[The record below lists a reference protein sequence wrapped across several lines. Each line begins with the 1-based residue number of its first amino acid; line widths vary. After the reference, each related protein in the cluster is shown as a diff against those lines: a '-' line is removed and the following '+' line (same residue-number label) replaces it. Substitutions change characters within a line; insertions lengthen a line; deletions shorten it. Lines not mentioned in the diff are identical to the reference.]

1 MKAYKI
7 STSINRYLNKLNGDK
22 TLFDLC
28 SFESALQEI
37 DKVGQMLE
45 RMTYKELKKHCMN
58 LKKAAKDD
66 NHENYNLPDIY
77 AAVKEVIKR
86 KLKVTPFEV
95 QLIGAIA
102 LHQGKVI
109 EMQTGEGKTL
119 TAVLPAILNALT
131 EKGVHILTYNDYL
144 AKRDANWMRPV
155 YEFFGLTV
163 GFVVDGM
170 KPKEKAPAYQ
180 ADITYATAKEVGFD
194 YLRDCMTYHPDELV
208 MREFHFAI
216 VDEADAL
223 LIDEAR
229 NPLVL
234 AGEFGQ
240 STLDHYEVAQFV
252 SGMMSGIDFSLD
264 EYSRNVYLTQ
274 RGIEKAEEYYGLKN
288 LFEDANILIHSA
300 INLALQARVLLHR
313 DVDYIIKDSR
323 ILLVDELTGRVV
335 EDRKWQNGLQT
346 AVEAKEQL
354 PIQSEGNI
362 LGSITIQHLMNLYPK
377 LAGMTG
383 TAQEAV
389 EEFSN
394 FYNLGVVV
402 IPPNLPCIRRDL
414 EDLIFSSKAAKL
426 QALIAEIKAV
436 HKLRRPILIGTFTVK
451 ESEELHLELSR
462 LNLQSVVLNAK
473 NDAVEANL
481 VANAGKL
488 DAITISTNLAGRGT
502 DIMLG
507 GKDVDERTQVVK
519 LGGLHVIGTNRHESV
534 RIDNQLRGRAG
545 RQGDPGSSQFIVSL
559 EDDLMVKYK
568 LQELLPKKYRNVNQ
582 NSALVQRTFNSTI
595 AQAQRIISAQ
605 MYEIRHT
612 LYNYSSFIEI
622 QRKIVINHRNEA
634 FYNYLPENG
643 SHKNKWQSVLREFIL
658 YQYDLHWAQ
667 HLDFVMQLRQGI
679 YWERIG
685 GQDPL
690 RMFFEKTD
698 IHFKQIMSS
707 IDANLKTMAA
717 DPQNLNALDLK
728 KPSSTWT
735 YVVNDNPFQNQIG
748 IFLSGS
754 GNMGYQIDFFT
765 VPVLFLIG
773 FVKRLLRKN
782 RLN

>member
-7 STSINRYLNKLNGDK
+7 STSINRCINKLNGDK
-22 TLFDLC
+22 TLFDLR
-28 SFESALQEI
+28 SFEPALQEI
-37 DKVGQMLE
+37 DKVGPLL
-45 RMTYKELKKHCMN
+45 RKLADSELKDRCLN
-58 LKKAAKDD
+58 LKRMAKNVKQKDD
-66 NHENYNLPDIY
+66 ILPYVY

-86 KLKVTPFEV
+86 KLKITPFEA

-102 LHQGKVI
+102 LHEGKVI

-119 TAVLPAILNALT
+119 TAVFPAILNALT

-144 AKRDANWMRPV
+144 AKRDANWMYPV
-155 YEFFGLTV
+155 YEFFGLNV

-170 KPKEKAPAYQ
+170 KPKEKAAAYQ
-180 ADITYATAKEVGFD
+180 ADITYGTAKEVGFD
-194 YLRDCMTYHPDELV
+194 YLRSCMAYHPDELV
-208 MREFHFAI
+208 LREFHFAI
-216 VDEADAL
+216 ADEADAL

-240 STLDHYEVAQFV
+240 STLNHYEVAQFV
-252 SGMMSGIDFSLD
+252 EGLVSEIDFSLD
-264 EYSRNVYLTQ
+264 EYSRNVFLTQ
-274 RGIEKAEEYYGLKN
+274 RGIEKAEEHYGLRN
-288 LFEDANILIHSA
+288 LFEDPNILIHSA

-362 LGSITIQHLMNLYPK
+362 LGSITIQHLMKLYPK

-389 EEFSN
+389 EEFAN

-414 EDLIFSSKAAKL
+414 EDLIFSSKAAKI

-462 LNLQSVVLNAK
+462 QNLQSVVLNAK
-473 NDAVEANL
+473 NDALEADL
-481 VANAGKL
+481 VASAGKL

-507 GKDVDERTQVVK
+507 GKDVNERAQVVK

-545 RQGDPGSSQFIVSL
+545 RQGDPGSSQFIISL
-559 EDDLMVKYK
+559 EDDLMVKFNLK
-568 LQELLPKKYRNVNQ
+568 DLLPKKYRNIKQ
-582 NSALVQRTFNSTI
+582 NSELVQRTFNRTI

-612 LYNYSSFIEI
+612 LFNYSSFIEI
-622 QRKIVINHRNEA
+622 QREIVINHRNKA
-634 FYNYLPENG
+634 FYNHLPEKG
-643 SHKNKWQSVLREFIL
+643 SHKNKWQSIQREYIL
-658 YQYDLHWAQ
+658 NQYDIHWAQ

-698 IHFKQIMSS
+698 IHFKQIMAS
-707 IDANLKTMAA
+707 IDANLKNMAA

-735 YVVNDNPFQNQIG
+735 YVVNDNPFQNRIG

-754 GNMGYQIDFFT
+754 GNLGYQVDFFT
-765 VPVLFLIG
+765 VPVLLLID